1 MKMKQTYAIALTTCM
16 LVLGV
21 SCTNDDFNVN
31 DRSAG
36 KTITLKVAQA
46 EINTRV
52 GHSDTE
58 PEATDGIIDV
68 KWKSGDAFALY
79 GSSTPETFTTTD
91 DGKTAYFTGNLPS
104 GGGSFNAFF
113 PAGKAATA
121 GNWVHNVFDV
131 SGQKQTGNNN
141 LDHLATYNYM
151 TASLDEEPNENT
163 LIQFTNEMA
172 VLKFIVTL
180 PGSGITPT
188 RLTLAAQG
196 GSPGFY
202 IKKGVTDTS
211 LDERSGQVTLE
222 LNNIAPDANNK
233 FTAYMMAIPVDDLS
247 KQFEFSVACDNGKAY
262 IYRVKYTS
270 PLVYAKGKV
279 YASELDFVT
288 GGDAYK
294 VASVFDNDIAAKTTT
309 GLSTVQFDGTGD
321 AESPYLISS
330 ALHLK
335 KLVDDVEQSETYEG
349 KYFKLTT
356 DIHITADEWTPIGDY
371 HYSNPKQFSGNFDGD
386 NHVISGKLNGS
397 TTTSSYFGLFGN
409 IYGTDEDR
417 IKFEN
422 LHITADAYSVANTT
436 CSLGGCNWFVNFSN
450 CTATGNVNGET
461 NAGGI
466 NGLNRAASFS
476 NCHFSG
482 NVQGISIV
490 GGLSYDFS
498 GNVTDCTVSGTIRS
512 TQYYCGGLVGQYIG
526 GTMSNCNNYADIFMD
541 NTTSIFQVGGIIG
554 LLNFSNISITE
565 CANHGTITVNSSYT
579 GAYNTSVGGLV
590 GEFYDYATTIY
601 SLTINNSTNNGNV
614 IVNRPDMDS
623 YTFGGGLIG
632 YMKDTYTLNSAGNSN
647 TGNVTVNGSDKGIN
661 WWIGNNR
668 NYDPE

>member
-1 MKMKQTYAIALTTCM
+1 MKQTYAIAFTACM

-21 SCTNDDFNVN
+21 SCTNDDFNAN
-31 DRSAG
+31 DQSGGR
-36 KTITLKVAQA
+36 TITLKAAQA
-46 EINTRV
+46 ETKTRV

-58 PEATDGIIDV
+58 PEATDGTIDV

-91 DGKTAYFTGNLPS
+91 DGKTAYFTGDLPS
-104 GGGSFNAFF
+104 GDGSFNAFF
-113 PAGKAATA
+113 PASKAATA
-121 GNWVHNVFDV
+121 ENWVHNVFDV
-131 SGQKQTGNNN
+131 SGQKQTENNN
-141 LDHLATYNYM
+141 LDHLAAYNYM
-151 TASLDEEPNENT
+151 TASLDEEPTENT

-180 PGSGITPT
+180 PGSGIIPT

-202 IKKGVTDTS
+202 IKKGVTDAS

-222 LNNIAPDANNK
+222 LNNIVPDANNK
-233 FTAYMMAIPVDDLS
+233 FTAYMIAIPVDNLS

-279 YASELDFVT
+279 YASELDFAT
-288 GGDAYK
+288 GGDTYK
-294 VASVFDNDIAAKTTT
+294 VASVFDNDIAAKATADLT
-309 GLSTVQFDGTGD
+309 TVQFDGTGD

-335 KLVDDVEQSETYEG
+335 KLVDDVEQSETYAG

-356 DIHITADEWTPIGDY
+356 DIHITADKWTPIGN
-371 HYSNPKQFSGNFDGD
+371 SNDSKKFSGNFDGD

-397 TTTSSYFGLFGN
+397 TTTLTYFGLFGN
-409 IYGTDEDR
+409 IYGTNEDR

-436 CSLGGCNWFVNFSN
+436 CSLGGYNWFVDFSN
-450 CTATGNVNGET
+450 CTATGNVDGEGNT
-461 NAGGI
+461 GGI

-482 NVQGISIV
+482 NVQGAYNA

-512 TQYYCGGLVGQYIG
+512 TQYNCGGLVGQYIS
-526 GTMSNCNNYADIFMD
+526 GTMSNCNNYADIFV
-541 NTTSIFQVGGIIG
+541 NTTSYFRVGGIIG
-554 LLNFSNISITE
+554 LINFDNISITE
-565 CANHGTITVNSSYT
+565 CTNHGTITVNSSYT
-579 GAYNTSVGGLV
+579 SEHNTFVGGLV
-590 GEFYDYATTIY
+590 GYFFDGALNIY
-601 SLTINNSTNNGNV
+601 SLTINNSINYGNV

-632 YMKDTYTLNSAGNSN
+632 YMKDTYTLNSTGNSN

-668 NYDPE
+668 DYDPE

>member
-1 MKMKQTYAIALTTCM
+1 MKQTYAIALTACM

-21 SCTNDDFNVN
+21 SCTNDDFNAN
-31 DRSAG
+31 DQSGGR
-36 KTITLKVAQA
+36 TITLKAAQA
-46 EINTRV
+46 ETKTRV
-52 GHSDTE
+52 GVSDTD
-58 PEATDGIIDV
+58 PEATDGTIDV

-91 DGKTAYFTGNLPS
+91 DGKTAYFTGNIPTGS
-104 GGGSFNAFF
+104 GSFNAFF
-113 PAGKAATA
+113 PTSKAVTNEGWA
-121 GNWVHNVFDV
+121 HNVFDV
-131 SGQKQTGNNN
+131 SGQKQTENNN
-141 LDHLATYNYM
+141 LDHLAAYNYM
-151 TASLDEEPNENT
+151 TASLDEEPTENT

-180 PGSGITPT
+180 PGSGIIPT

-202 IKKGVTDTS
+202 IKKGVTDAS

-222 LNNIAPDANNK
+222 LNNIVPDANNK
-233 FTAYMMAIPVDDLS
+233 FTAYMIAIPVDNLS

-279 YASELDFVT
+279 YASELDFAT
-288 GGDAYK
+288 GGDTYK
-294 VASVFDNDIAAKTTT
+294 VASVFDNDIAAKATADLT
-309 GLSTVQFDGTGD
+309 TVQFDGTGD

-335 KLVDDVEQSETYEG
+335 KLVDDIEQSETYAG

-356 DIHITADEWTPIGDY
+356 DIHITADKWTPIGN
-371 HYSNPKQFSGNFDGD
+371 SNDSKKFSGNFDGD

-397 TTTSSYFGLFGN
+397 TTTLTYFGLFGN
-409 IYGTDEDR
+409 IYGTNEDR

-436 CSLGGCNWFVNFSN
+436 CSLGGYNWFVDFSN
-450 CTATGNVNGET
+450 CTATGNINGEG

-482 NVQGISIV
+482 NVQGAYNA

-512 TQYYCGGLVGQYIG
+512 IQYNCGGLVGQYIS
-526 GTMSNCNNYADIFMD
+526 GTMSNCNNYADIFV
-541 NTTSIFQVGGIIG
+541 NTTSYFRVGGIIG
-554 LLNFSNISITE
+554 LINFDNISITE
-565 CANHGTITVNSSYT
+565 CTNHGTITVNSSYT
-579 GAYNTSVGGLV
+579 SEYNTSVGGLV
-590 GEFYDYATTIY
+590 GYFFDGALNIY
-601 SLTINNSTNNGNV
+601 SLTINNSINYGNV

-632 YMKDTYTLNSAGNSN
+632 YMKDTYTLNSTGNSN

-668 NYDPE
+668 DYDPE

>member
-52 GHSDTE
+52 EHSDTE

-91 DGKTAYFTGNLPS
+91 DGKTAYFTGDLPS

-113 PAGKAATA
+113 PASKAATA

-151 TASLDEEPNENT
+151 TTFLDEAPHEGT

-180 PGSGITPT
+180 PQNDITPT
-188 RLTLAAQG
+188 HLTLAAQG

-202 IKKGVTDTS
+202 TEKGVTDAS
-211 LDERSGQVTLE
+211 LDVRNGQITLE
-222 LNNIAPDANNK
+222 LDNIVPDANNK
-233 FTAYMMAIPVDDLS
+233 FTAYMMVIPVDDLS
-247 KQFEFSVACDNGKAY
+247 KQFEFSVACDDGKAY
-262 IYRVKYTS
+262 IYRVKYSS

-279 YASELDFVT
+279 YASELDFAT
-288 GGDAYK
+288 GGDNYK
-294 VASVFDNDIAAKTTT
+294 VASVFDNDIAAKTTVDLT
-309 GLSTVQFDGTGD
+309 TVQFGGTGD

-335 KLVDDVEQSETYEG
+335 KLVDDVDQSETYVG

-356 DIHITADEWTPIGDY
+356 DIHITADEWTPIGN
-371 HYSNPKQFSGNFDGD
+371 SNTPKKFSGNFDGD
-386 NHVISGKLNGS
+386 NHVISGKLDGS
-397 TTTSSYFGLFGN
+397 TTTLTYFGLFGN
-409 IYGTDEDR
+409 IYGTNEDR
-417 IKFEN
+417 IKIEN
-422 LHITADAYSVANTT
+422 LHITVDAYSVANTT
-436 CSLGGCNWFVNFSN
+436 CSLGGYNYFVNFSN
-450 CTATGNVNGET
+450 CTATGNVNGKT
-461 NAGGI
+461 NAAGI
-466 NGLNRAASFS
+466 NGLNRTASFS

-482 NVQGISIV
+482 NVQGKYTA

-512 TQYYCGGLVGQYIG
+512 TQSNCGGLVGQYIS
-526 GTMSNCNNYADIFMD
+526 GTMSNCNNYADIFVD
-541 NTTSIFQVGGIIG
+541 NTTSSFRVGGIIG
-554 LLNFSNISITE
+554 IINFNNISITG
-565 CANHGTITVNSSYT
+565 CANHGTVTVNSSYT
-579 GAYNTSVGGLV
+579 SEYNTSVGGLV
-590 GEFYDYATTIY
+590 GYFSDGTSIY
-601 SLTINNSTNNGNV
+601 SLTIHNSTNNGNV

-632 YMKDTYTLNSAGNSN
+632 YMKDDYILNSTENFN
-647 TGNVTVNGSDKGIN
+647 TGNVTINGSDKGID

>member
-1 MKMKQTYAIALTTCM
+1 MKQTYAIALTTCM

-31 DRSAG
+31 DQSAG
-36 KTITLKVAQA
+36 KTITLKVAQV

-91 DGKTAYFTGNLPS
+91 DGKTAYFTGNIPTGS
-104 GGGSFNAFF
+104 GSFNAFF

-121 GNWVHNVFDV
+121 GNWMHNVFDV

-141 LDHLATYNYM
+141 LDHLAAYNYM

-202 IKKGVTDTS
+202 TQKGVTDAS
-211 LDERSGQVTLE
+211 LDERSGQITLE
-222 LNNIAPDANNK
+222 LNNIVPDADNK

-247 KQFEFSVACDNGKAY
+247 KQFEFSVTCDDGKAY
-262 IYRVKYTS
+262 IYRVKYS
-270 PLVYAKGKV
+270 SSLVYAKGKV
-279 YASELDFVT
+279 YASELDFAT
-288 GGDAYK
+288 GGDNYK

-309 GLSTVQFDGTGD
+309 DLATVQFDGTGD

-335 KLVDDVEQSETYEG
+335 KLVDDVNQLKAYAG

-356 DIHITADEWTPIGDY
+356 DIHITADEWTPIGDSD
-371 HYSNPKQFSGNFDGD
+371 YSSKKFSGNFDGD

-397 TTTSSYFGLFGN
+397 TTTLTYFGLFGY
-409 IYGTDEDR
+409 IYGTNEDI

-436 CSLGGCNWFVNFSN
+436 CSLGGYNYYVDFSN

-466 NGLNRAASFS
+466 NGTNGAVSFS

-482 NVQGISIV
+482 NVQGKSSV
-490 GGLSYDFS
+490 GGLSYSFS
-498 GNVTDCTVSGTIRS
+498 GNVTDCKVSGTIRS
-512 TQYYCGGLVGQYIG
+512 TQYNCGGLVGQYTS

-541 NTTSIFQVGGIIG
+541 NTTPTFQVGGIIG
-554 LLNFSNISITE
+554 LLYYDNISITE
-565 CANHGTITVNSSYT
+565 CTNHGTITVNSSYT
-579 GAYNTSVGGLV
+579 GEYNTSVGGLV
-590 GEFYDYATTIY
+590 GYFFNSTLNKY
-601 SLTINNSTNNGNV
+601 SLTINNSTNNGNI
-614 IVNRPDMDS
+614 IVNSPNMVS

-632 YMKDTYTLNSAGNSN
+632 HMKDTYTLNSAGNSN
-647 TGNVTVNGSDKGIN
+647 TGNVTINGSDKGTN

-668 NYDPE
+668 DYDPE

>member
-31 DRSAG
+31 DQSAG

-91 DGKTAYFTGNLPS
+91 DGKTAYFTGDLPS

-141 LDHLATYNYM
+141 LDHLAAYNYM
-151 TASLDEEPNENT
+151 TAFLDEAPHEGT

-180 PGSGITPT
+180 PENGITPT

-202 IKKGVTDTS
+202 TQKGVTDAS
-211 LDERSGQVTLE
+211 LDERSGQITLE
-222 LNNIAPDANNK
+222 LDNIVPDANNK
-233 FTAYMMAIPVDDLS
+233 FTAYMMAIPIDDLS
-247 KQFEFSVACDNGKAY
+247 KQLEFSVVCDDGKAY
-262 IYRVKYTS
+262 IYRVKYSS

-279 YASELDFVT
+279 YASELDFAT
-288 GGDAYK
+288 GGDNYK

-309 GLSTVQFDGTGD
+309 DLTTVQFDGTGD

-335 KLVDDVEQSETYEG
+335 KLVDDVDQSETYAG

-371 HYSNPKQFSGNFDGD
+371 DAPKKFSGNFDGD

-397 TTTSSYFGLFGN
+397 TTTLTIFGLFGN
-409 IYGTDEDR
+409 IYGTNEDR
-417 IKFEN
+417 ITFEN

-436 CSLGGCNWFVNFSN
+436 CSLGGYNYFVDFSN
-450 CTATGNVNGET
+450 CTATGNVDGEV

-466 NGLNRAASFS
+466 NGFNGAASFS

-482 NVQGISIV
+482 NVQGV
-490 GGLSYDFS
+490 YNAGGLSFDFS

-512 TQYYCGGLVGQYIG
+512 TQYSCGGLVGQYS
-526 GTMSNCNNYADIFMD
+526 GTMSNCNNYADIFVD
-541 NTTSIFQVGGIIG
+541 NTTSYFRVGGIIG
-554 LLNFSNISITE
+554 LLIYDNISITE
-565 CANHGTITVNSSYT
+565 CANYGTITVNSSYT
-579 GAYNTSVGGLV
+579 DNNNTSVGGLV
-590 GEFYDYATTIY
+590 GYFFSGATNRY
-601 SLTINNSTNNGNV
+601 SLTISNSTNHGNV

-632 YMKDTYTLNSAGNSN
+632 YMKETYTLNSTGNSN
-647 TGNVTVNGSDKGIN
+647 TGNVTVNGNSKGVN

>member
-31 DRSAG
+31 DQSAG

-91 DGKTAYFTGNLPS
+91 DGKTAYFTGDLPS

-151 TASLDEEPNENT
+151 TAFLDEAPHEGT

-180 PGSGITPT
+180 PENGITPT

-202 IKKGVTDTS
+202 TQKGVTDAS
-211 LDERSGQVTLE
+211 LDERSGQITLE
-222 LNNIAPDANNK
+222 LDNIVPDANNK

-247 KQFEFSVACDNGKAY
+247 KQFEFSVACDDGKAY
-262 IYRVKYTS
+262 IYRVKYSS

-279 YASELDFVT
+279 YASELDFAT
-288 GGDAYK
+288 GGDNYK

-309 GLSTVQFDGTGD
+309 DLATVQFDGTGD

-335 KLVDDVEQSETYEG
+335 KLVDDVNQLKAYAG

-356 DIHITADEWTPIGDY
+356 DIHITADEWTPIGDSD
-371 HYSNPKQFSGNFDGD
+371 YSSKKFSGNFDGD

-397 TTTSSYFGLFGN
+397 TTTLTYFGLFGY
-409 IYGTDEDR
+409 IYGTNEDR

-436 CSLGGCNWFVNFSN
+436 CSLGGYNYYVDFSN

-466 NGLNRAASFS
+466 NGTNGAVSFS

-482 NVQGISIV
+482 NVQGKSSV
-490 GGLSYDFS
+490 GGLSYSSS

-512 TQYYCGGLVGQYIG
+512 TQYNCGGLVGQYTS

-541 NTTSIFQVGGIIG
+541 NTTPTFQVGGIIG
-554 LLNFSNISITE
+554 LLYYDNISITE
-565 CANHGTITVNSSYT
+565 CTNHGTITVNSSYT
-579 GAYNTSVGGLV
+579 GEYNTSVGGLV
-590 GEFYDYATTIY
+590 GYFFNSTLNKY
-601 SLTINNSTNNGNV
+601 SLTINNSTNHGNI

-647 TGNVTVNGSDKGIN
+647 TGNVTVNGSDKGTN

-668 NYDPE
+668 DYDPE

>member
-1 MKMKQTYAIALTTCM
+1 MKQTYAIAFTACM

-21 SCTNDDFNVN
+21 SCTNDDFNAN
-31 DRSAG
+31 DQSGGR
-36 KTITLKVAQA
+36 TITLKAAQA
-46 EINTRV
+46 ETKTRV

-58 PEATDGIIDV
+58 PEATDGTIDV

-91 DGKTAYFTGNLPS
+91 DGKTAYFTGDLPS
-104 GGGSFNAFF
+104 GDGSFNAFF
-113 PAGKAATA
+113 PASKAATA
-121 GNWVHNVFDV
+121 ENWVHNVFDV
-131 SGQKQTGNNN
+131 SGQKQTENNN
-141 LDHLATYNYM
+141 LDHLAAYNYM
-151 TASLDEEPNENT
+151 TASLDEEPTENT

-180 PGSGITPT
+180 PGSGIIPT

-202 IKKGVTDTS
+202 IKKGVTDAS

-222 LNNIAPDANNK
+222 LNNIVPDANNK
-233 FTAYMMAIPVDDLS
+233 FTAYMIAIPVDNLS

-279 YASELDFVT
+279 YASELDFAT
-288 GGDAYK
+288 GGDTYK
-294 VASVFDNDIAAKTTT
+294 VASVFDNDIAAKATADLT
-309 GLSTVQFDGTGD
+309 TVQFDGTGD

-335 KLVDDVEQSETYEG
+335 KLVDDVEQSETYAG

-356 DIHITADEWTPIGDY
+356 DIHITADKWTPIGN
-371 HYSNPKQFSGNFDGD
+371 SNDSKKFSGNFDGD

-397 TTTSSYFGLFGN
+397 TTTLTYFGLFGN
-409 IYGTDEDR
+409 IYGTNEDR

-436 CSLGGCNWFVNFSN
+436 CSLGGYNWFVDFSN
-450 CTATGNVNGET
+450 CTATGNVDGEG

-482 NVQGISIV
+482 NVQGAYNA

-512 TQYYCGGLVGQYIG
+512 IQYNCGGLVGQYIS
-526 GTMSNCNNYADIFMD
+526 GTMSNCNNYADIFV
-541 NTTSIFQVGGIIG
+541 NTTSYFRVGGIIG
-554 LLNFSNISITE
+554 LINFDNISITE
-565 CANHGTITVNSSYT
+565 CTNHGTITVNSSYT
-579 GAYNTSVGGLV
+579 SEHNTFVGGLV
-590 GEFYDYATTIY
+590 GYFFDGALNIY
-601 SLTINNSTNNGNV
+601 SLTINNSINYGNV

-632 YMKDTYTLNSAGNSN
+632 YMKDTYTLNSTGNSN

-668 NYDPE
+668 DYDPE

>member
-1 MKMKQTYAIALTTCM
+1 MKMKQTYAIAFTTCM

-91 DGKTAYFTGNLPS
+91 DGKTAYFTGDLPS

-151 TASLDEEPNENT
+151 TASLDEKPNENT

-202 IKKGVTDTS
+202 IKKGVTDAS

-222 LNNIAPDANNK
+222 LNNIVPNANNK
-233 FTAYMMAIPVDDLS
+233 FTAYMMAIPIDDLS
-247 KQFEFSVACDNGKAY
+247 KQLEFSVVCDDRKAY
-262 IYRVKYTS
+262 IYRVKYSS

-279 YASELDFVT
+279 YASELDFAT
-288 GGDAYK
+288 GGDNYK

-309 GLSTVQFDGTGD
+309 DLATVQFDGTGD

-335 KLVDDVEQSETYEG
+335 KLVDDVDQSETYAG

-356 DIHITADEWTPIGDY
+356 DIHITADEWTPIGNYDA
-371 HYSNPKQFSGNFDGD
+371 PKKFSGNFDGD

-397 TTTSSYFGLFGN
+397 STTLTNFGLFGN
-409 IYGTDEDR
+409 IYGTNEDR
-417 IKFEN
+417 ITFEN

-436 CSLGGCNWFVNFSN
+436 CSLGGYNYFVDFSN
-450 CTATGNVNGET
+450 CTATGNVDGEG

-466 NGLNRAASFS
+466 NGFNGEASFS

-482 NVQGISIV
+482 NVQGVYST
-490 GGLSYDFS
+490 GGLSSDFF
-498 GNVTDCTVSGTIRS
+498 GNVTDCTVSGTIRN
-512 TQYYCGGLVGQYIG
+512 TQYNCGGLVGQYS
-526 GTMSNCNNYADIFMD
+526 GTMSNCNNYADIFVD
-541 NTTSIFQVGGIIG
+541 NTTYYFRVGGIIG
-554 LLNFSNISITE
+554 LLIYDNISITE
-565 CANHGTITVNSSYT
+565 CANYGTITVNSSNT
-579 GAYNTSVGGLV
+579 GAFDTPVGGLV
-590 GEFYDYATTIY
+590 GSFFSGATNIY
-601 SLTINNSTNNGNV
+601 SLTISNSTNHGNV

-632 YMKDTYTLNSAGNSN
+632 YMKETYTLNSTGNSN
-647 TGNVTVNGSDKGIN
+647 TGNVTVNGNSKGIN

>member
-16 LVLGV
+16 LILGV

-91 DGKTAYFTGNLPS
+91 DGKTAYFTGDLPS

-151 TASLDEEPNENT
+151 TASLDEKPNENT

-202 IKKGVTDTS
+202 IKKGVTDAS

-222 LNNIAPDANNK
+222 LNNIVPDANNK
-233 FTAYMMAIPVDDLS
+233 FTAYMMAIPIDDLS
-247 KQFEFSVACDNGKAY
+247 KQLEFSVVCDDGKAY
-262 IYRVKYTS
+262 IYRVKYSS

-279 YASELDFVT
+279 YASELDFAT
-288 GGDAYK
+288 GGDNYK

-309 GLSTVQFDGTGD
+309 DLATVQFDGTGD

-335 KLVDDVEQSETYEG
+335 KLVDDVDQSETYAG

-356 DIHITADEWTPIGDY
+356 DIHITADEWTPIGNYDV
-371 HYSNPKQFSGNFDGD
+371 PKKFSGNFDGD

-397 TTTSSYFGLFGN
+397 STTLTNFGLFGN
-409 IYGTDEDR
+409 IYGTNEDR
-417 IKFEN
+417 ITFEN

-436 CSLGGCNWFVNFSN
+436 CSLGGYNYFVDFSN
-450 CTATGNVNGET
+450 CTATGNVDGEG

-466 NGLNRAASFS
+466 NGLNGEASFS

-482 NVQGISIV
+482 NVQGVHST
-490 GGLSYDFS
+490 GGLSSDFF

-512 TQYYCGGLVGQYIG
+512 TQYNCGGLVGQYS
-526 GTMSNCNNYADIFMD
+526 GTMSNCNNYADIFVD
-541 NTTSIFQVGGIIG
+541 NTTYYFRVGGIIG
-554 LLNFSNISITE
+554 LLISDNISITE
-565 CANHGTITVNSSYT
+565 CANYGTITVNSSNT
-579 GAYNTSVGGLV
+579 GAFNTPVGGLV
-590 GEFYDYATTIY
+590 GSFFSGATNRY
-601 SLTINNSTNNGNV
+601 SLTISNSTNHGNV

-632 YMKDTYTLNSAGNSN
+632 YMKETYTLNSTGNSN
-647 TGNVTVNGSDKGIN
+647 TGNVTVNGNSKGIN

>member
-31 DRSAG
+31 DQSAG

-91 DGKTAYFTGNLPS
+91 DGKTAYFTGDLPS

-113 PAGKAATA
+113 PASKAATA

-151 TASLDEEPNENT
+151 TTFLDEAPHEGT

-180 PGSGITPT
+180 PQNDITPT

-202 IKKGVTDTS
+202 IKKGVTDAL

-222 LNNIAPDANNK
+222 LNNIVPDANNK

-247 KQFEFSVACDNGKAY
+247 RQFEFSVTCDDGKAY

-279 YASELDFVT
+279 YASELDFAT
-288 GGDAYK
+288 GGDTYK
-294 VASVFDNDIAAKTTT
+294 VASVFDNDIAAKATAD
-309 GLSTVQFDGTGD
+309 LATVQFDGTGD

-335 KLVDDVEQSETYEG
+335 KLVDDVEQSETYAG

-356 DIHITADEWTPIGDY
+356 DIHITADKWTPIGN
-371 HYSNPKQFSGNFDGD
+371 SNGSKKFSGNFDGD

-397 TTTSSYFGLFGN
+397 TTTLTYFGLFGN
-409 IYGTDEDR
+409 IYGTNVDR

-436 CSLGGCNWFVNFSN
+436 CSLGGYNYYVDFSN
-450 CTATGNVNGET
+450 CTATGNVNGEA

-466 NGLNRAASFS
+466 NGMNRTASFS

-482 NVQGISIV
+482 NVQGAYNV

-512 TQYYCGGLVGQYIG
+512 TQYNCGGLVGQYIS
-526 GTMSNCNNYADIFMD
+526 GTMSNCNNYADIFV
-541 NTTSIFQVGGIIG
+541 NTTSYFQVGGIIG
-554 LLNFSNISITE
+554 LINFDNISITE
-565 CANHGTITVNSSYT
+565 CTNHGTITVNSSYT
-579 GAYNTSVGGLV
+579 DALNTAAGGLV
-590 GEFYDYATTIY
+590 GYFFDGATNKY
-601 SLTINNSTNNGNV
+601 SLTINNSTNNGNI

-632 YMKDTYTLNSAGNSN
+632 YMKDTYTLNSTGNSN
-647 TGNVTVNGSDKGIN
+647 TGNVTVNGSDKGID

-668 NYDPE
+668 DYDPE

>member
-1 MKMKQTYAIALTTCM
+1 MKMKQTYAIAFTTCM

-151 TASLDEEPNENT
+151 TASLDEKPNENT

-202 IKKGVTDTS
+202 IKKGVTDAS

-222 LNNIAPDANNK
+222 LNNIVPNANNK
-233 FTAYMMAIPVDDLS
+233 FTAYMMAIPIDDLS
-247 KQFEFSVACDNGKAY
+247 KQLEFSVVCDDGKAY
-262 IYRVKYTS
+262 IYRVKYSS

-279 YASELDFVT
+279 YASELDFAT
-288 GGDAYK
+288 GGDNYK

-309 GLSTVQFDGTGD
+309 DLATVQFDGTGD

-335 KLVDDVEQSETYEG
+335 KLVDDVDQSETYAG

-356 DIHITADEWTPIGDY
+356 DIHITADEWTPIGNYDA
-371 HYSNPKQFSGNFDGD
+371 PKKFSGNFDGD

-397 TTTSSYFGLFGN
+397 STTLTNFGLFGN
-409 IYGTDEDR
+409 IYGTNEDR
-417 IKFEN
+417 ITFEN

-436 CSLGGCNWFVNFSN
+436 CSLGGYNYFVDFSN
-450 CTATGNVNGET
+450 CTATGNVDGEG

-466 NGLNRAASFS
+466 NGFNGEASFS

-482 NVQGISIV
+482 NVQGVYST
-490 GGLSYDFS
+490 GGLSSDFF
-498 GNVTDCTVSGTIRS
+498 GNVTDCTVSGTIRN
-512 TQYYCGGLVGQYIG
+512 TQYNCGGLVGQYS
-526 GTMSNCNNYADIFMD
+526 GTMSNCNNYADIFVD
-541 NTTSIFQVGGIIG
+541 NTTYYFRVGGIIG
-554 LLNFSNISITE
+554 LLIYDNISITE
-565 CANHGTITVNSSYT
+565 CANYGTITVNSSNT
-579 GAYNTSVGGLV
+579 GAFDTPVGGLV
-590 GEFYDYATTIY
+590 GSFFSGATNIY
-601 SLTINNSTNNGNV
+601 SLTISNSTNHGNV

-632 YMKDTYTLNSAGNSN
+632 YMKETYTLNSTGNSN
-647 TGNVTVNGSDKGIN
+647 TGNVTVNGNSKGIN

>member
-31 DRSAG
+31 DQSAG

-91 DGKTAYFTGNLPS
+91 DGKTAYFTGDLPS

-141 LDHLATYNYM
+141 LDHLAAYNYM
-151 TASLDEEPNENT
+151 TAFLDEAPHEGT

-180 PGSGITPT
+180 PENGITPT

-202 IKKGVTDTS
+202 TQKGVTDAS
-211 LDERSGQVTLE
+211 LDERSGQITLE
-222 LNNIAPDANNK
+222 LDNIVPDANNK
-233 FTAYMMAIPVDDLS
+233 FTAYMMAIPIDDLS
-247 KQFEFSVACDNGKAY
+247 KQLEFSVVCDDGKAY
-262 IYRVKYTS
+262 IYRVKYSS

-279 YASELDFVT
+279 YASELDFAT
-288 GGDAYK
+288 GGDNYK

-309 GLSTVQFDGTGD
+309 DLTTVQFDGTGD

-335 KLVDDVEQSETYEG
+335 KLVDDVDQSETYAG

-371 HYSNPKQFSGNFDGD
+371 DAPKKFSGNFDGD

-397 TTTSSYFGLFGN
+397 TTTLTIFGLFGN
-409 IYGTDEDR
+409 IYGTNEDR
-417 IKFEN
+417 ITFEN

-436 CSLGGCNWFVNFSN
+436 CSLGGYNYFVDFSN
-450 CTATGNVNGET
+450 CTATGNVDGEV

-466 NGLNRAASFS
+466 NGFNGAASFS

-482 NVQGISIV
+482 NVQGV
-490 GGLSYDFS
+490 YNAGGLSFDFS

-512 TQYYCGGLVGQYIG
+512 TQYSCGGLVGQYTS
-526 GTMSNCNNYADIFMD
+526 GTMSNCNNYADIFVD
-541 NTTSIFQVGGIIG
+541 NTTSYFRVGGIIG
-554 LLNFSNISITE
+554 LLIYDNISITE
-565 CANHGTITVNSSYT
+565 CANYGTITVNSSYT
-579 GAYNTSVGGLV
+579 DNNNTSVGGLV
-590 GEFYDYATTIY
+590 GYFFSGATNRY
-601 SLTINNSTNNGNV
+601 SLTISNSTNHGNV

-632 YMKDTYTLNSAGNSN
+632 YMKETYTLNSTGNSN
-647 TGNVTVNGSDKGIN
+647 TGNVTVNGNSKGVN

>member
-31 DRSAG
+31 DQSAG

-91 DGKTAYFTGNLPS
+91 DGKTAYFTGDLPS

-188 RLTLAAQG
+188 CLTLAAQG

-222 LNNIAPDANNK
+222 LDNIVPDANNK

-247 KQFEFSVACDNGKAY
+247 KQFEFSVTCDDGKAY
-262 IYRVKYTS
+262 IYRVKYSS

-279 YASELDFVT
+279 YASELDFAT
-288 GGDAYK
+288 GGDNYK

-309 GLSTVQFDGTGD
+309 DLATVQFDGTGD

-335 KLVDDVEQSETYEG
+335 KLVDDVDQLETYEG

-356 DIHITADEWTPIGDY
+356 DIHITADEWTPIGD
-371 HYSNPKQFSGNFDGD
+371 SNNDSKKFSGNFDGD

-397 TTTSSYFGLFGN
+397 TTALSYFGLFGY
-409 IYGTDEDR
+409 IYGTYEDR

-436 CSLGGCNWFVNFSN
+436 CSLGGCNYYVDFSN
-450 CTATGNVNGET
+450 CTATGNINGET

-466 NGLNRAASFS
+466 NGINRIASFS

-482 NVQGISIV
+482 NVQGKSNV
-490 GGLSYDFS
+490 GGLSYSFA

-512 TQYYCGGLVGQYIG
+512 TRYNCGGLVGQYTS
-526 GTMSNCNNYADIFMD
+526 GTMSNCNNYADIFVD
-541 NTTSIFQVGGIIG
+541 KTTSYFRVGGIIG
-554 LLNFSNISITE
+554 SLNYDNISITE
-565 CANHGTITVNSSYT
+565 CANYGTITVNSSYT
-579 GAYNTSVGGLV
+579 DAFDTPVGGLV
-590 GEFYDYATTIY
+590 GYFFNGATNIY
-601 SLTINNSTNNGNV
+601 SLTINNSTNHGNI
-614 IVNRPDMDS
+614 IVNGPDMMDN

-632 YMKDTYTLNSAGNSN
+632 YMKDTYTLNSTGNSN
-647 TGNVTVNGSDKGIN
+647 TGNVTINGSDKGTN

-668 NYDPE
+668 DYDPE

>member
-1 MKMKQTYAIALTTCM
+1 MKQTYAIAFTACM

-21 SCTNDDFNVN
+21 SCTNDDFNAN
-31 DRSAG
+31 DQSGGR
-36 KTITLKVAQA
+36 TITLKAAQA
-46 EINTRV
+46 ETKTRV

-58 PEATDGIIDV
+58 PEATDGTIDV

-91 DGKTAYFTGNLPS
+91 DGKTAYFTGDLPS
-104 GGGSFNAFF
+104 GDGSFNAFF
-113 PAGKAATA
+113 PASKAATA
-121 GNWVHNVFDV
+121 ENWVHNVFDV
-131 SGQKQTGNNN
+131 SGQKQTENNN
-141 LDHLATYNYM
+141 LDHLAAYNYM
-151 TASLDEEPNENT
+151 TASLDEEPTENT

-180 PGSGITPT
+180 PGSGIIPT

-202 IKKGVTDTS
+202 IKKGVTDAS

-222 LNNIAPDANNK
+222 LNNIVPDANNK
-233 FTAYMMAIPVDDLS
+233 FTAYMIAIPVDNLS

-279 YASELDFVT
+279 YASELDFAT
-288 GGDAYK
+288 GGDTYK
-294 VASVFDNDIAAKTTT
+294 VASVFDNDIAAKATADLT
-309 GLSTVQFDGTGD
+309 TVQFDGTGD

-335 KLVDDVEQSETYEG
+335 KLVDDVEQSETYAG

-356 DIHITADEWTPIGDY
+356 DIHITADKWTPIGN
-371 HYSNPKQFSGNFDGD
+371 SNDSKKFSGNFDGD

-397 TTTSSYFGLFGN
+397 TTTLTYFGLFGN
-409 IYGTDEDR
+409 IYGTNEDR

-436 CSLGGCNWFVNFSN
+436 CSLGGYNWFVDFSN
-450 CTATGNVNGET
+450 CTATGNINGEI

-482 NVQGISIV
+482 NVQGAYNV
-490 GGLSYDFS
+490 GGLTYDFS

-512 TQYYCGGLVGQYIG
+512 TQYYCGGLVGQYIS
-526 GTMSNCNNYADIFMD
+526 GTMSNCNNYADIFVD
-541 NTTSIFQVGGIIG
+541 NTAYSFQVGGIIG
-554 LLNFSNISITE
+554 LINSDNISITE
-565 CANHGTITVNSSYT
+565 CTNQGTITVKSNHT
-579 GAYNTSVGGLV
+579 GEYNTSVGGLV
-590 GEFYDYATTIY
+590 GYFFNGALNIY
-601 SLTINNSTNNGNV
+601 SLTINNSINYGNV

-632 YMKDTYTLNSAGNSN
+632 YMKDTYTLNSTGNSN

-668 NYDPE
+668 DYDSE

>member
-31 DRSAG
+31 DQSAG

-91 DGKTAYFTGNLPS
+91 DGKTAYFTGDLPS

-141 LDHLATYNYM
+141 LDHLAAYNYM
-151 TASLDEEPNENT
+151 TAFLDEAPHEGT

-202 IKKGVTDTS
+202 IKKGVTDAS

-222 LNNIAPDANNK
+222 LNNIVPDANNK
-233 FTAYMMAIPVDDLS
+233 FTAYMMAIPIDDLS
-247 KQFEFSVACDNGKAY
+247 KQLEFSVVCDDGKAY
-262 IYRVKYTS
+262 IYRVKYSS

-279 YASELDFVT
+279 YASELDFAT
-288 GGDAYK
+288 GGDNYK

-309 GLSTVQFDGTGD
+309 DLATVQFDGTGD

-335 KLVDDVEQSETYEG
+335 KLVDDVDQSETYAG

-356 DIHITADEWTPIGDY
+356 DIHITADEWTPIGNYDA
-371 HYSNPKQFSGNFDGD
+371 PKKFSGNFDGD

-397 TTTSSYFGLFGN
+397 STTLTNFGLFGN
-409 IYGTDEDR
+409 IYGTNEDR
-417 IKFEN
+417 ITFEN

-436 CSLGGCNWFVNFSN
+436 CSLGGYNYFVDFSN
-450 CTATGNVNGET
+450 CTATGNVDGEG

-466 NGLNRAASFS
+466 NGFNGEASFS

-482 NVQGISIV
+482 NVQGVYST
-490 GGLSYDFS
+490 GGLSSDFF
-498 GNVTDCTVSGTIRS
+498 GNVTDCTVSGTIRN
-512 TQYYCGGLVGQYIG
+512 TQYNCGGLVGQYS
-526 GTMSNCNNYADIFMD
+526 GTMSNCNNYADIFVD
-541 NTTSIFQVGGIIG
+541 NTTYYFRVGGIIG
-554 LLNFSNISITE
+554 LLIYDNISITE
-565 CANHGTITVNSSYT
+565 CANYGTITVNSSNT
-579 GAYNTSVGGLV
+579 GAFDTPVGGLV
-590 GEFYDYATTIY
+590 GSFFSGATNIY
-601 SLTINNSTNNGNV
+601 SLTISNSTNHGNV

-632 YMKDTYTLNSAGNSN
+632 YMKETYTLNSTGNSN
-647 TGNVTVNGSDKGIN
+647 TGNVTVNGNSKGIN

>member
-31 DRSAG
+31 DQSAG

-91 DGKTAYFTGNLPS
+91 DGKTAYFTGDLPS

-141 LDHLATYNYM
+141 LDHLAAYNYM
-151 TASLDEEPNENT
+151 TAFLDEAPHEGT

-180 PGSGITPT
+180 PENGITTT

-202 IKKGVTDTS
+202 TQKGVTDAS
-211 LDERSGQVTLE
+211 LDERSGQITLE
-222 LNNIAPDANNK
+222 LDNIVPDANNK

-247 KQFEFSVACDNGKAY
+247 KQFEFSVACDDGKAY
-262 IYRVKYTS
+262 IYRVKYSS

-279 YASELDFVT
+279 YASELDFAT
-288 GGDAYK
+288 GGDNYK

-309 GLSTVQFDGTGD
+309 DLATVQFDGTGD

-335 KLVDDVEQSETYEG
+335 KLVDDVDQLETYEG

-356 DIHITADEWTPIGDY
+356 DIHITADEWTPIGDSY
-371 HYSNPKQFSGNFDGD
+371 NDSKKFSGNFDGD

-397 TTTSSYFGLFGN
+397 TTTLTYFGLFGY
-409 IYGTDEDR
+409 ICGTYEDR

-422 LHITADAYSVANTT
+422 LHIIADAYSVANTT
-436 CSLGGCNWFVNFSN
+436 CSLGGCNYYVDFSN
-450 CTATGNVNGET
+450 CTATGNINGEA

-466 NGLNRAASFS
+466 NGLNRIASFS

-482 NVQGISIV
+482 NVQGAYSA

-512 TQYYCGGLVGQYIG
+512 TQYNCGGLVGQYIS
-526 GTMSNCNNYADIFMD
+526 GTMSNCNNYADIFVD
-541 NTTSIFQVGGIIG
+541 NTTSYFRVGGIIG
-554 LLNFSNISITE
+554 LLNYGNISITE
-565 CANHGTITVNSSYT
+565 CANYGIITVNSSYT
-579 GAYNTSVGGLV
+579 GTFDTPVGGLV
-590 GEFYDYATTIY
+590 GYFFNSATNIY

-668 NYDPE
+668 DYDPE

>member
-31 DRSAG
+31 DQSAG

-91 DGKTAYFTGNLPS
+91 DGKTAYFTGDLPS

-113 PAGKAATA
+113 PASKAATA

-151 TASLDEEPNENT
+151 TTFLDEAPHERT

-180 PGSGITPT
+180 PQNDITPT

-202 IKKGVTDTS
+202 IKKGVTDAS

-222 LNNIAPDANNK
+222 LNNIVPDANNK

-247 KQFEFSVACDNGKAY
+247 KQFEFSVTCDDGKAY

-279 YASELDFVT
+279 YASELDFAT
-288 GGDAYK
+288 GGDTYK
-294 VASVFDNDIAAKTTT
+294 VASVFDNDIAAKTTADLT
-309 GLSTVQFDGTGD
+309 TVQFDGTGD
-321 AESPYLISS
+321 AENPYLISS

-335 KLVDDVEQSETYEG
+335 KLVDDVEQSETYAG

-356 DIHITADEWTPIGDY
+356 DIHITADKWTPIGN
-371 HYSNPKQFSGNFDGD
+371 SNGSKKFSGNFDGD

-397 TTTSSYFGLFGN
+397 TTTLTYFGLFGN
-409 IYGTDEDR
+409 IYGTNVDR

-436 CSLGGCNWFVNFSN
+436 CSLGGYNYYVDFSN
-450 CTATGNVNGET
+450 CTATGNVNGEA

-466 NGLNRAASFS
+466 NGMNRTASFS

-482 NVQGISIV
+482 NVQGAYNV

-512 TQYYCGGLVGQYIG
+512 TQYNCGGLVGQYIS
-526 GTMSNCNNYADIFMD
+526 GTMSNCNNYADIFV
-541 NTTSIFQVGGIIG
+541 NTTSYFQVGGIIG
-554 LLNFSNISITE
+554 LINFDNISITE
-565 CANHGTITVNSSYT
+565 CTNHGTITVNSSYT
-579 GAYNTSVGGLV
+579 DALNTAAGGLV
-590 GEFYDYATTIY
+590 GYFFDGATNKY
-601 SLTINNSTNNGNV
+601 SLTINNSTNNGNI

-632 YMKDTYTLNSAGNSN
+632 YMKDTYTLNSTGNSN
-647 TGNVTVNGSDKGIN
+647 TGNVTVNGSDKGID

-668 NYDPE
+668 DYDPE

>member
-1 MKMKQTYAIALTTCM
+1 MKMKQTYAIAFTTCM

-151 TASLDEEPNENT
+151 TASLDEKPNENT

-202 IKKGVTDTS
+202 IKKGVTDAS

-222 LNNIAPDANNK
+222 LNNIVPNANNK
-233 FTAYMMAIPVDDLS
+233 FTAYMMAIPIDDLS
-247 KQFEFSVACDNGKAY
+247 KQLEFSVVCDDGKAY
-262 IYRVKYTS
+262 IYRVKYSS

-279 YASELDFVT
+279 YASELDFAT
-288 GGDAYK
+288 GGDNYK
-294 VASVFDNDIAAKTTT
+294 VASVFDNDIAATTT
-309 GLSTVQFDGTGD
+309 TDLATVQFDGTGD

-335 KLVDDVEQSETYEG
+335 KLVDDVDQSETYAG

-356 DIHITADEWTPIGDY
+356 DIHITADEWTPIGNYDA
-371 HYSNPKQFSGNFDGD
+371 PKKFSGNFDGD

-397 TTTSSYFGLFGN
+397 STTLTNFGLFGN
-409 IYGTDEDR
+409 IYGTNEDR
-417 IKFEN
+417 ITFEN

-436 CSLGGCNWFVNFSN
+436 CSLGGYNYFVDFSN
-450 CTATGNVNGET
+450 CTATGNVDGEG

-466 NGLNRAASFS
+466 NGFNGEASFS

-482 NVQGISIV
+482 NVQGVYST
-490 GGLSYDFS
+490 GGLSSDFF
-498 GNVTDCTVSGTIRS
+498 GNVTDCTVSGTIRN
-512 TQYYCGGLVGQYIG
+512 TQYNCGGLVGQYS
-526 GTMSNCNNYADIFMD
+526 GTMSNCNNYADIFVD
-541 NTTSIFQVGGIIG
+541 NTTYYFRVGGIIG
-554 LLNFSNISITE
+554 LLIYDNISITE
-565 CANHGTITVNSSYT
+565 CANYGTITVNSSNT
-579 GAYNTSVGGLV
+579 GAFDTPVGGLV
-590 GEFYDYATTIY
+590 GSFFSGATNIY
-601 SLTINNSTNNGNV
+601 SLTISNSTNHGNV

-632 YMKDTYTLNSAGNSN
+632 YMKETYTLNSTGNSN
-647 TGNVTVNGSDKGIN
+647 TGNVTVNGNSKGIN

>member
-1 MKMKQTYAIALTTCM
+1 MKMKQTYAIALTSCM
-16 LVLGV
+16 LVLGA

-31 DRSAG
+31 DQSAG
-36 KTITLKVAQA
+36 RPITLKAAQA
-46 EINTRV
+46 EAKTRV
-52 GHSDTE
+52 GHSGTE
-58 PEATDGIIDV
+58 PGATDGIIDV
-68 KWKSGDAFALY
+68 RWKSGDAFALY
-79 GSSTPETFTTTD
+79 ASSTPETFTTDD
-91 DGKTAYFTGNLPS
+91 DGKTAYFTGNIPTGS
-104 GGGSFNAFF
+104 GSFNAFF
-113 PAGKAATA
+113 PASKAVTNEGWA
-121 GNWVHNVFDV
+121 HNVFDV
-131 SGQKQTGNNN
+131 KGQRQMGNNN
-141 LDHLATYNYM
+141 LDHLTAYNYM
-151 TASLDEEPNENT
+151 TASLDEEPNEST
-163 LIQFTNEMA
+163 LIQFINEMA

-202 IKKGVTDTS
+202 TQKGVTDAS
-211 LDERSGQVTLE
+211 LDERSGQITLE
-222 LNNIAPDANNK
+222 LDNIVPDANNK

-247 KQFEFSVACDNGKAY
+247 KQFEFSVACDDGKAY
-262 IYRVKYTS
+262 IYRIKYSS

-279 YASELDFVT
+279 YASELDFAT
-288 GGDAYK
+288 GGDNYK

-309 GLSTVQFDGTGD
+309 DLTTVQFEGTGD

-335 KLVDDVEQSETYEG
+335 KLVDDVDQLETYEG

-356 DIHITADEWTPIGDY
+356 DIHITADEWTPIGD
-371 HYSNPKQFSGNFDGD
+371 SDNDSKKFSGNFDGD

-397 TTTSSYFGLFGN
+397 TTALTYFGLFGY
-409 IYGTDEDR
+409 IYGTDLDR

-436 CSLGGCNWFVNFSN
+436 CSLGGCNYYVDFSN

-466 NGLNRAASFS
+466 NGLDRTASFS

-482 NVQGISIV
+482 NVQGKSNV
-490 GGLSYDFS
+490 GGLSYSFS

-512 TQYYCGGLVGQYIG
+512 TQYNCGGLVGQYIS
-526 GTMSNCNNYADIFMD
+526 GTMLNCNNYADIFVD
-541 NTTSIFQVGGIIG
+541 NTTSDLRVGGIIG
-554 LLNFSNISITE
+554 RITFDNISITE
-565 CANHGTITVNSSYT
+565 CTNYGIITVNSSYT
-579 GAYNTSVGGLV
+579 GTFNTSVGGLV
-590 GEFYDYATTIY
+590 GEFYVGALNKY
-601 SLTINNSTNNGNV
+601 SLTISNSINHGNV

-647 TGNVTVNGSDKGIN
+647 TGNVTINGSDKGTN

-668 NYDPE
+668 DYDPE

>member
-1 MKMKQTYAIALTTCM
+1 MKMKQTYAIAFTTCM

-91 DGKTAYFTGNLPS
+91 DGKTAYFTGDLPS

-141 LDHLATYNYM
+141 LDHLAAYNYM
-151 TASLDEEPNENT
+151 TASLDEEPNEST

-180 PGSGITPT
+180 PQNGITPT

-202 IKKGVTDTS
+202 IKKGVTDAS

-222 LNNIAPDANNK
+222 LNNIVPDANNK
-233 FTAYMMAIPVDDLS
+233 FTAYMMAIPIDDLS
-247 KQFEFSVACDNGKAY
+247 KQLEFSVVCDDGKAY
-262 IYRVKYTS
+262 IYRVKYSS

-279 YASELDFVT
+279 YASELDFAT
-288 GGDAYK
+288 GGDNYK

-309 GLSTVQFDGTGD
+309 DLTTVQFDGTGD

-335 KLVDDVEQSETYEG
+335 KLVDDVDQSETYAG

-371 HYSNPKQFSGNFDGD
+371 DAPKKFSGNFDGD

-397 TTTSSYFGLFGN
+397 TTTLTIFGLFGN
-409 IYGTDEDR
+409 IYGTNEDR
-417 IKFEN
+417 ITFEN

-436 CSLGGCNWFVNFSN
+436 CSLGGYNYFVDFSN
-450 CTATGNVNGET
+450 CTATGNVDGEG

-466 NGLNRAASFS
+466 NGLNGEASFS

-482 NVQGISIV
+482 NVQGVHST
-490 GGLSYDFS
+490 GGLSSDFF

-512 TQYYCGGLVGQYIG
+512 TQYNCGGLVGQYS
-526 GTMSNCNNYADIFMD
+526 GTMSNCNNYADIFVD
-541 NTTSIFQVGGIIG
+541 NTTYYFRVGGIIG
-554 LLNFSNISITE
+554 LLISDNISITE
-565 CANHGTITVNSSYT
+565 CANYGTITVNSSNT
-579 GAYNTSVGGLV
+579 GAFNTPVGGLV
-590 GEFYDYATTIY
+590 GSFFSGATNRY
-601 SLTINNSTNNGNV
+601 SLTISNSTNHGNV

-632 YMKDTYTLNSAGNSN
+632 YMKETYTLNSTGNSN
-647 TGNVTVNGSDKGIN
+647 TGNVTVNGNSKGIN

>member
-1 MKMKQTYAIALTTCM
+1 MKMKQTYAIAFTTCM

-151 TASLDEEPNENT
+151 TASLDEKPNENT

-202 IKKGVTDTS
+202 IKKGVTDAS

-222 LNNIAPDANNK
+222 LNNIVPNANNK
-233 FTAYMMAIPVDDLS
+233 FTAYMMAIPIDDIS
-247 KQFEFSVACDNGKAY
+247 KHLEFSVVCDDGKAY
-262 IYRVKYTS
+262 IYRVKYSS

-279 YASELDFVT
+279 YASELDFAT
-288 GGDAYK
+288 GGDNYK

-309 GLSTVQFDGTGD
+309 DLATVQFDGTGD

-335 KLVDDVEQSETYEG
+335 KLVDDVDQSETYAG

-356 DIHITADEWTPIGDY
+356 DIHITADEWTPIGNYDA
-371 HYSNPKQFSGNFDGD
+371 PKKFSGNFDGD

-397 TTTSSYFGLFGN
+397 STTLTNFGLFGN
-409 IYGTDEDR
+409 IYGTNEDR
-417 IKFEN
+417 ITFEN

-436 CSLGGCNWFVNFSN
+436 CSLGGYNYFVDFSN
-450 CTATGNVNGET
+450 CTATGNVDGEG

-466 NGLNRAASFS
+466 NGFNGEASFS

-482 NVQGISIV
+482 NVQGVYST
-490 GGLSYDFS
+490 GGLSSDFF
-498 GNVTDCTVSGTIRS
+498 GNVTDCTVSGTIRN
-512 TQYYCGGLVGQYIG
+512 TQYNCGGLVGQYS
-526 GTMSNCNNYADIFMD
+526 GTMSNCNNYADIFVD
-541 NTTSIFQVGGIIG
+541 NTTYYFRVGGIIG
-554 LLNFSNISITE
+554 LLIYDNISITE
-565 CANHGTITVNSSYT
+565 CANYGTITVNSSNT
-579 GAYNTSVGGLV
+579 GAFDTPVGGLV
-590 GEFYDYATTIY
+590 GSFFSGATNIY
-601 SLTINNSTNNGNV
+601 SLTISNSTNHGNV

-632 YMKDTYTLNSAGNSN
+632 YMKETYTLNSTGNSN
-647 TGNVTVNGSDKGIN
+647 TGNVTVNGNSKGIN

>member
-1 MKMKQTYAIALTTCM
+1 MKMKQTYAIVLTSCM
-16 LVLGV
+16 FVLGA

-31 DRSAG
+31 DQSAG
-36 KTITLKVAQA
+36 RSITLKAAQA
-46 EINTRV
+46 EAKTRV

-58 PEATDGIIDV
+58 PGATDGIIDV
-68 KWKSGDAFALY
+68 RWKSGDAFALY
-79 GSSTPETFTTTD
+79 ASSTPETFTTD
-91 DGKTAYFTGNLPS
+91 NDGKTAYFTGNIPTGS
-104 GGGSFNAFF
+104 GSFNAFF
-113 PAGKAATA
+113 PASKAVTNEGWA
-121 GNWVHNVFDV
+121 HNVFDV
-131 SGQKQTGNNN
+131 KGQRQTGNNN
-141 LDHLATYNYM
+141 LDHLAAYNYM

-202 IKKGVTDTS
+202 TQKGVTDAS

-222 LNNIAPDANNK
+222 LNNIVPDANNK
-233 FTAYMMAIPVDDLS
+233 FTAYMMVIPIDDLS
-247 KQFEFSVACDNGKAY
+247 KQFEFSVACDDGKAY
-262 IYRVKYTS
+262 IYRVKYSS

-279 YASELDFVT
+279 YASELDFAT
-288 GGDAYK
+288 GGDNYK

-309 GLSTVQFDGTGD
+309 DLATVQFDGTGD

-335 KLVDDVEQSETYEG
+335 KLVDDVNQLEAYAG

-371 HYSNPKQFSGNFDGD
+371 DVPKKFSGNFDGD

-397 TTTSSYFGLFGN
+397 TTALTYFGLFGY
-409 IYGTDEDR
+409 ICGTNADR

-436 CSLGGCNWFVNFSN
+436 CSLGGCNYYVDFSN
-450 CTATGNVNGET
+450 CTTTGNVDGEVH
-461 NAGGI
+461 AGGI
-466 NGLNRAASFS
+466 NGLNGAVSFS

-482 NVQGISIV
+482 NVQGKFNV
-490 GGLSYDFS
+490 GGLSHIFS
-498 GNVTDCTVSGTIRS
+498 GNVTDCTVSGTIS
-512 TQYYCGGLVGQYIG
+512 TQYSCGGLVSQYS
-526 GTMSNCNNYADIFMD
+526 GTMSNCNNYADIFVD
-541 NTTSIFQVGGIIG
+541 NTTSYFQVGGIIG
-554 LLNFSNISITE
+554 LIISDNISITE
-565 CANHGTITVNSSYT
+565 CTNQGTITVNSSYT
-579 GAYNTSVGGLV
+579 DNKNASVGGLV
-590 GEFYDYATTIY
+590 GSFFSSAMNIY

-632 YMKDTYTLNSAGNSN
+632 HMKDTYTLNSAGNSN
-647 TGNVTVNGSDKGIN
+647 TGNVTINGSDKGTN

>member
-1 MKMKQTYAIALTTCM
+1 MKQTYAIALTACM

-21 SCTNDDFNVN
+21 SCTNDDFNAN
-31 DRSAG
+31 DQSGGR
-36 KTITLKVAQA
+36 TITLKAAQA

-58 PEATDGIIDV
+58 PEATDGTIDV

-79 GSSTPETFTTTD
+79 GSSTPENFTTDD
-91 DGKTAYFTGNLPS
+91 DGKTAYFTGNIPTGS
-104 GGGSFNAFF
+104 GSFNAFF
-113 PAGKAATA
+113 PTSKAVTNEGWA
-121 GNWVHNVFDV
+121 HNVFDV
-131 SGQKQTGNNN
+131 SGQKQTENNN
-141 LDHLATYNYM
+141 LDHLAAYNYM
-151 TASLDEEPNENT
+151 TASLDEEPTENT

-180 PGSGITPT
+180 PGSGIIPT

-202 IKKGVTDTS
+202 IKKGVTDAS

-222 LNNIAPDANNK
+222 LNNIVPDANNK

-279 YASELDFVT
+279 YASELDFAT
-288 GGDAYK
+288 GGDTYK
-294 VASVFDNDIAAKTTT
+294 VASVFDNDIAAKATADLT
-309 GLSTVQFDGTGD
+309 TVQFDGTGD

-335 KLVDDVEQSETYEG
+335 KLVDDIEQSETYAG

-356 DIHITADEWTPIGDY
+356 DIHITADKWTPIGN
-371 HYSNPKQFSGNFDGD
+371 SNDSKKFSGNFDGD

-397 TTTSSYFGLFGN
+397 TTTLTYFGLFGN
-409 IYGTDEDR
+409 IYGTNEDR

-436 CSLGGCNWFVNFSN
+436 CSLGGYNWFVDFSN
-450 CTATGNVNGET
+450 CTATGNINGEI

-466 NGLNRAASFS
+466 NGLNRVASFS

-482 NVQGISIV
+482 NVQGAYNV
-490 GGLSYDFS
+490 GGLTYDFS

-512 TQYYCGGLVGQYIG
+512 TQYYCGGLVGQYIS
-526 GTMSNCNNYADIFMD
+526 GTMSNCNNYADIFVD
-541 NTTSIFQVGGIIG
+541 NTAYSFQVGGIIG
-554 LLNFSNISITE
+554 LINSDNISITE
-565 CANHGTITVNSSYT
+565 CTNQGTITVKSNHT
-579 GAYNTSVGGLV
+579 GEYNTSVGGLV
-590 GEFYDYATTIY
+590 GYFFNGALNIY
-601 SLTINNSTNNGNV
+601 SLTINNSINYGNV
-614 IVNRPDMDS
+614 IVNRPYMDS

-632 YMKDTYTLNSAGNSN
+632 YMKDTYTLNSTGNSN

-668 NYDPE
+668 DYDPE

>member
-31 DRSAG
+31 DQSAG

-91 DGKTAYFTGNLPS
+91 DGKTAYFTGDLPS

-113 PAGKAATA
+113 PASKAATA

-151 TASLDEEPNENT
+151 TTFLDEAPHEGT

-180 PGSGITPT
+180 PQNDITPT

-202 IKKGVTDTS
+202 IKKGVTDAS

-222 LNNIAPDANNK
+222 LNNIVPDANNK

-247 KQFEFSVACDNGKAY
+247 RQFEFSVTCDDGKAY

-279 YASELDFVT
+279 YASELDFAT
-288 GGDAYK
+288 GGDTYK
-294 VASVFDNDIAAKTTT
+294 VASVFDNDIAAKTTADLT
-309 GLSTVQFDGTGD
+309 TVQFDGTGD
-321 AESPYLISS
+321 AENPYLISS

-335 KLVDDVEQSETYEG
+335 KLVDDVEQSETYAG

-356 DIHITADEWTPIGDY
+356 DIHITADKWTPIGN
-371 HYSNPKQFSGNFDGD
+371 SNGSKKFSGNFDGD

-397 TTTSSYFGLFGN
+397 TTTLTYFGLFGN
-409 IYGTDEDR
+409 IYGTNVDR

-436 CSLGGCNWFVNFSN
+436 CSLGGYNYYVDFSN
-450 CTATGNVNGET
+450 CTATGNVNGEA

-466 NGLNRAASFS
+466 NGMNRTASFS

-482 NVQGISIV
+482 NVQGAYNV

-512 TQYYCGGLVGQYIG
+512 TQYNCGGLVGQYIS
-526 GTMSNCNNYADIFMD
+526 GTMSNCNNYADIFV
-541 NTTSIFQVGGIIG
+541 NTTSYFQVGGIIG
-554 LLNFSNISITE
+554 LINFDNISITE
-565 CANHGTITVNSSYT
+565 CTNHGTITVNSSYT
-579 GAYNTSVGGLV
+579 DALNTAAGGLV
-590 GEFYDYATTIY
+590 GYFFDGATNKY
-601 SLTINNSTNNGNV
+601 SLTINNSTNNGNI

-632 YMKDTYTLNSAGNSN
+632 YMKDTYTLNSTGNSN
-647 TGNVTVNGSDKGIN
+647 TGNVTVNGSDKGID

-668 NYDPE
+668 DYDPE

>member
-31 DRSAG
+31 DQSAG

-91 DGKTAYFTGNLPS
+91 DGKTAYFTGDLPS

-151 TASLDEEPNENT
+151 TASLDEKPNENT

-202 IKKGVTDTS
+202 IKKGVTDAS

-222 LNNIAPDANNK
+222 LNNIVPNANNK
-233 FTAYMMAIPVDDLS
+233 FTAYMMAIPIDDLS
-247 KQFEFSVACDNGKAY
+247 KQLEFSVVCDDGKAY
-262 IYRVKYTS
+262 IYRVKYSS

-279 YASELDFVT
+279 YASELDFAT
-288 GGDAYK
+288 GGDNYK

-309 GLSTVQFDGTGD
+309 DLTTVQFDGTGD

-335 KLVDDVEQSETYEG
+335 KLVDDVDQSETYAG

-356 DIHITADEWTPIGDY
+356 DIHITADEWTPIGNYDA
-371 HYSNPKQFSGNFDGD
+371 PKKFSGNFDGD

-397 TTTSSYFGLFGN
+397 STTLTNFGLFGN
-409 IYGTDEDR
+409 IYGTNEDR
-417 IKFEN
+417 ITFEN

-436 CSLGGCNWFVNFSN
+436 CSLGGYNYFVDFSN
-450 CTATGNVNGET
+450 CTATGNVDGEG

-466 NGLNRAASFS
+466 NGFNGEASFS

-482 NVQGISIV
+482 NVQGVYST
-490 GGLSYDFS
+490 GGLSSDFF
-498 GNVTDCTVSGTIRS
+498 GNVTDCTVSGTIRN
-512 TQYYCGGLVGQYIG
+512 TQYNCGGLVGQYS
-526 GTMSNCNNYADIFMD
+526 GTMSNCNNYADIFVD
-541 NTTSIFQVGGIIG
+541 NTTYYFRVGGIIG
-554 LLNFSNISITE
+554 LLIYDNISITE
-565 CANHGTITVNSSYT
+565 CANYGTITVNSSNT
-579 GAYNTSVGGLV
+579 GAFDTPVGGLV
-590 GEFYDYATTIY
+590 GSFFSGATNIY
-601 SLTINNSTNNGNV
+601 SLTISNSTNHGNV

-632 YMKDTYTLNSAGNSN
+632 YMKETYTLNSTGNSN
-647 TGNVTVNGSDKGIN
+647 TGNVTVNGNSKGIN